1 MKETNETNTL
11 ETQLRSWRPRR
22 PSAGFERRLFRH
34 AKEAPRLG
42 RVAGWLAPA
51 AACLVF
57 AGLVLNPRMTATF
70 PATEPAGG
78 MLAQIMSNQSYAA
91 YLPGSFQ
98 RVHNQLETFPKP
110 TGEVFFSFT
119 NLTR

>member
-1 MKETNETNTL
+1 MNTL

-22 PSAGFERRLFRH
+22 PSAVLERRLFRRPT
-34 AKEAPRLG
+34 AAPRLG

-51 AACLVF
+51 AACLLF
-57 AGLVLNPRMTATF
+57 AGLVLNPHATATF
-70 PATEPAGG
+70 PSTEPVGG
-78 MLAQIMSNQSYAA
+78 ILAQAMSNQSYAA

-98 RVHNQLETFPKP
+98 RVHNQLETFPEP
-110 TGEVFFSFT
+110 TSEVYFSLT